1 MNKGAFFSFL
11 QKNMTAFWICFHCA
25 IAAAFFVG
33 LFFSRGINIDSDIY
47 SMMPSTKQSAAI
59 KIAENSISKNSSRT
73 VFMLV
78 SHSDFQ
84 EAKAAAINAFNL
96 LSESPKFALLSLH
109 QDFSSSQEIM
119 NFLSENRYRLLSEEI
134 RKELSTKDGA
144 ASLCQNALAKAYGGF
159 TVSAL
164 DNLEDDPFLLDEAN
178 LMNFLSVISDSGTAM
193 QPKDGVLASKFQDR
207 WFVMIRG
214 ELTADGARLASSSN
228 AVPDIYRICAPLER
242 DGVKFVFYGTP
253 FHSYKSSASASREIT
268 IISAVSML
276 AVLVILLAVFRS
288 GLPLFCSL
296 LSIILSVLTGFFATH
311 AIFSNLHMITLVF
324 GTSLIGSS
332 IDYSL
337 HFFINWKAGKSFTS
351 GQKIR
356 NHIFS
361 ALILSLVSTEICY
374 ILLSASPFQLL
385 KQMAVFSLTGI
396 LSSFLTATGL
406 FPLLKLPSEEK
417 RTIPLY
423 NSLLQLQFFRNKK
436 VLSLIKFI
444 PPAVFAFSVAIIAF
458 NHKTVGIK
466 NNVSNL
472 YKMEGRLKEDTILAY
487 QVLNYNPASYLI
499 LSADS
504 QEELLQKEE
513 RISSMIPDPF
523 ISTSRIIPSI
533 KLQKA
538 SLQAAE
544 KLLPFA
550 EAQFENLGM
559 EKSASEEFKVKFNQ
573 MKLSSDFLTPSSKLP
588 ENLHS
593 LLDMLWIGKVQE
605 KFYSI
610 ILPSEISDESF
621 YERLAESEP
630 EVFFQNKVKDISE
643 SLDQLTKLISV
654 MFGIAFLVI
663 IIIMKCFYDWKNTLK
678 IASIP
683 ILSVLVIISV
693 FAVSG
698 LKIEFFCITGVIL
711 VFGLGLDYVI
721 YRLESKSNP
730 LETFAI
736 TLSFVTTAISFGALA
751 LSSFVPVHVLGL
763 SIFSGLVTAFI
774 CALI

>member
-1 MNKGAFFSFL
+1 
-11 QKNMTAFWICFHCA
+11 MTALWICFHGVT
-25 IAAAFFVG
+25 AASFFLG
-33 LFFSRGINIDSDIY
+33 LFFSHGINIDSDIY

-59 KIAENSISKNSSRT
+59 KIAENSVSKNSSRT

-78 SHSDFQ
+78 SHPDFQ
-84 EAKAAAINAFNL
+84 QAKASALQAFSL
-96 LSESPKFALLSLH
+96 LSENQKFAFLSLN
-109 QDFSSSQEIM
+109 QDFSSSKEIK

-134 RKELSTKDGA
+134 REELSTKDGP
-144 ASLCQNALAKAYGGF
+144 ASFCEDALAKAYGGF
-159 TVSAL
+159 SVSAL
-164 DNLEDDPFLLDEAN
+164 DNLEEDPFLLDEAN

-193 QPKDGVLASKFQDR
+193 QPKDGVLASKFQDK
-207 WFVMIRG
+207 WYVMIRG
-214 ELTADGARLASSSN
+214 ELTAEGAKLASSSN
-228 AVPDIYRICAPLER
+228 AVPEIYRICAPLEQN
-242 DGVKFVFYGTP
+242 GVKFVFYGTP
-253 FHSYKSSASASREIT
+253 FHSYKSSVSASREIS
-268 IISAVSML
+268 IISTASML
-276 AVLVILLAVFRS
+276 AVLVILLVVFRS
-288 GLPLFCSL
+288 GLPIFCSL
-296 LSIILSVLTGFFATH
+296 FSILLSVLTGFFATH

-337 HFFINWKAGKSFTS
+337 HFFINWKAGKTFKS

-361 ALILSLVSTEICY
+361 ALILSLISTEICY
-374 ILLSASPFQLL
+374 ILLSGAPFQLL

-406 FPLLKLPSEEK
+406 FPLLKLPPEEK

-423 NSLLQLQFFRNKK
+423 NRLLQIQFFRNKTF
-436 VLSLIKFI
+436 SSFFRFI
-444 PPAVFAFSVAIIAF
+444 PFAVLAASVVIISF
-458 NHKTVGIK
+458 NHETAGIK
-466 NNVSNL
+466 NNVSSL
-472 YKMEGRLKEDTILAY
+472 YKMKGRLKEDTILAY
-487 QVLNYNPASYLI
+487 QVLNYNPSSYLI

-513 RISSMIPDPF
+513 RISSMLPDTF

-533 KLQKA
+533 KVQKE

-544 KLLPFA
+544 KLVPFA
-550 EAQFENLGM
+550 EYQFENLGM
-559 EKSASEEFKVKFNQ
+559 AEIDAENFRTKFYQIKSA
-573 MKLSSDFLTPSSKLP
+573 SDFLTPSSKLP

-593 LLDMLWIGKVQE
+593 LLDMLWIGKIQD

-610 ILPSEISDESF
+610 ILPSEISDEAF
-621 YERLAESEP
+621 YKRLSESEP

-643 SLDQLTKLISV
+643 SLDQLTKLIAV
-654 MFGIAFLVI
+654 MFGMAFLVI
-663 IIIMKCFYDWKNTLK
+663 VIIMKCFYDWKSTIK

-683 ILSVLVIISV
+683 VLSVLVIISV
-693 FAVSG
+693 FTASG
-698 LKIEFFCITGVIL
+698 LKIEFFCITGIIL

-721 YRLESKSNP
+721 YRLENKNNP

-736 TLSFVTTAISFGALA
+736 TLSFVTTAVSFGALA